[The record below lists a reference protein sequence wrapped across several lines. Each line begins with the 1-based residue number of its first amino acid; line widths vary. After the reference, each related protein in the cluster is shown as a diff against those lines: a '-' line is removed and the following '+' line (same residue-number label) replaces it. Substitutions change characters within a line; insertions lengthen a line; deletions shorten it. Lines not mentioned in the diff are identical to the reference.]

1 MSQDSQPITIFFT
14 ELKSLIEKQAM
25 EMIVFL
31 EDELIIYIYIMKNG
45 IHMITNTKMESEKHI

>member
-1 MSQDSQPITIFFT
+1 MSQDSQPKTIFFT

-31 EDELIIYIYIMKNG
+31 EDELIIYIYNEKWNPHDNKHKNG
-45 IHMITNTKMESEKHI
+45 K